1 MYVLSV
7 GIRKAQRTA
16 AARGLEV
23 VPESLRER
31 LKHGHVLGEARAG
44 ARTEE
49 LITILR
55 KISEIEYQYLVS
67 RVIRLAI
74 ISTVLPVG
82 ILERLGFLASAT
94 TLQQRCEVARCCGA
108 MEEEEEERG

>member
-49 LITILR
+49 LITIL
-55 KISEIEYQYLVS
+55 SEDF
-67 RVIRLAI
+67 RD
-74 ISTVLPVG
+74 
-82 ILERLGFLASAT
+82 
-94 TLQQRCEVARCCGA
+94 
-108 MEEEEEERG
+108 